1 MTSLSDFVFIDGAL
15 TPETATLAIAGLF
28 LRVSGF
34 VFLAPILSERF
45 APAQVRLVSAFALTL
60 AGAPLVP
67 AASPALFETP
77 SAATIFLFSEA
88 ICGLIVGFSMRAA
101 IFSLQIAG
109 AIISQHLSL
118 SQLLGVGVALEQE
131 TPLATI
137 LVMACL
143 ALFASSNGLFHLVSA
158 LTETYAIL
166 PYAGLP
172 GAGDAA
178 GLIVLRVGEAFS
190 MGFRLSA
197 PFIVLGFIY
206 SLTLAA
212 ANRAMPQ
219 LMAAFVGAPAIIYA
233 GLILFALS
241 APFIVDRWTQYFGS
255 FFINPLGSLP

>member
-1 MTSLSDFVFIDGAL
+1 MTSLSDIFLIGGAS

-28 LRVSGF
+28 VRVSGF
-34 VFLAPILSERF
+34 VFLAPVLSERF
-45 APAQVRLVSAFALTL
+45 APAQVRLISAFALTL
-60 AGAPLVP
+60 VIAPLIP
-67 AASPALFETP
+67 AAPPSLFEGP
-77 SAATIFLFSEA
+77 SAAAIFLTSEA
-88 ICGLIVGFSMRAA
+88 ACGLIVGFSMRAA
-101 IFSLQIAG
+101 LFSLQIAG
-109 AIISQHLSL
+109 AIISHHLSL

-143 ALFASSNGLFHLVSA
+143 ALFANSNGLFHFVSA
-158 LTETYAIL
+158 LADTYAIL
-166 PYAGLP
+166 PSATVP
-172 GAGDAA
+172 TATDTA

-190 MGFRLSA
+190 LGFRLSA

-233 GLILFALS
+233 GLILFAIS
-241 APFIVDRWTQYFGS
+241 APFIVKRWAEHFGS